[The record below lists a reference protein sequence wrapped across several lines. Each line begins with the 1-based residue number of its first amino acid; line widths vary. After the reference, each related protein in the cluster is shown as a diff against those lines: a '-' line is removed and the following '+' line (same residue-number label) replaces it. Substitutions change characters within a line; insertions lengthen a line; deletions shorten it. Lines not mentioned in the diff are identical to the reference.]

1 MIPLGA
7 SFPVIPIAFSY
18 IIALQTER
26 TYSKRMVIAIWTDTN
41 LNPLNELEFCY
52 AADRFEG
59 VEWTAATNGSPILIK
74 ALAYMECEVKSRLE
88 VADHW
93 IVYAEVTD
101 GNVSNPDGKTAAH
114 HRKIG
119 NYY

>member
-1 MIPLGA
+1 MSGLFFG
-7 SFPVIPIAFSY
+7 
-18 IIALQTER
+18 T
-26 TYSKRMVIAIWTDTN
+26 
-41 LNPLNELEFCY
+41 
-52 AADRFEG
+52 ADRFEG
-59 VEWTAATNGSPILIK
+59 VEWAPATNGSPILIK
-74 ALAYMECEVKSRLE
+74 ALAYIECVVKSRLE

-93 IVYAEVTD
+93 IVYAEVTE